1 MTRIVIPEIHP
12 PTGTI
17 ASIPGSGA
25 ELPATYIHHCHIL
38 EHEND
43 DLMRPWTIVGDVGD
57 VGDDGDH
64 GDHGDGNHG
73 RDDHGRDEHGGGG
86 PGGGHSH

>member
-38 EHEND
+38 EHEDD
-43 DLMRPWTIVGDVGD
+43 DLMRPWTIVGD
-57 VGDDGDH
+57 DGDH
-64 GDHGDGNHG
+64 GDG
-73 RDDHGRDEHGGGG
+73 DHGRDEHGGGG